1 MSAIRAATSLSTAGI
16 CVSDPRRCWTM
27 SDELFLDGSSSI
39 MKDSSGAES
48 KALGSRSKAGR
59 SISISSALRATF
71 RDFQLLDTMAD
82 ISPRPRAPRARAPRA
97 PRAPVPWHWE
107 WPRGVATFGP
117 RELHAELEAGTGT
130 NSAMATRSVHHGF
143 PPWLNVRCSFLK
155 FARSEAEMFQLIML
169 IWWVWLGAIKLQKI
183 ASVLIVA
190 LKKQLLQAL
199 CGSWVW
205 WFKLHSWIWASD
217 ASRFLR
223 AIVSYLHHYIMY
235 TAYTCTDRESQIPE
249 TSNITRPW
257 LKNQQVETV
266 DPQLTP
272 FRAPR
277 WPHGGAS
284 VPQTHSSMVSF
295 LDLSENWVAPR
306 NMSAAPRARGSGKQ

>member
-1 MSAIRAATSLSTAGI
+1 
-16 CVSDPRRCWTM
+16 M

-97 PRAPVPWHWE
+97 PRAPVPWHSRE
-107 WPRGVATFGP
+107 RPLGVATFG

-143 PPWLNVRCSFLK
+143 PPWLDVRCSFLK

-169 IWWVWLGAIKLQKI
+169 I
-183 ASVLIVA
+183 
-190 LKKQLLQAL
+190 
-199 CGSWVW
+199 
-205 WFKLHSWIWASD
+205 
-217 ASRFLR
+217 
-223 AIVSYLHHYIMY
+223 
-235 TAYTCTDRESQIPE
+235 
-249 TSNITRPW
+249 
-257 LKNQQVETV
+257 
-266 DPQLTP
+266 
-272 FRAPR
+272 
-277 WPHGGAS
+277 
-284 VPQTHSSMVSF
+284 
-295 LDLSENWVAPR
+295 
-306 NMSAAPRARGSGKQ
+306 